1 MQQLSLCSST
11 IKKIINSIFLISV
24 CSIFVFFGFFADNL
38 IVKIVSF
45 FVSGF
50 CFADL
55 LITEVIPKKV
65 FFENGALSLK
75 FLSKNLCINLQD
87 VVWYSKNHKGT
98 YTLFCKSNNNLCL
111 FYHGRKHYVSIK
123 EQDLIESYLLEN
135 AVPRSTAE
143 KERSFKPNSMYGIY
157 LYFKSVIV
165 PFIAVQI
172 NIRCIYINNRH
183 LKNIIFADIMIM
195 LFCVFVLFIVS
206 IIDEIT
212 GKKTVETNLTT
223 DGQDEHRC

>member
-1 MQQLSLCSST
+1 MQRFSLCSST
-11 IKKIINSIFLISV
+11 LKKIINSIFLISV

-111 FYHGRKHYVSIK
+111 FYHGQKHFVSIK
-123 EQDLIESYLLEN
+123 EQDSIESYLLEN
-135 AVPRSTAE
+135 AVSKSAAE
-143 KERSFKPNSMYGIY
+143 KGSSFKPNSMYGMY

-172 NIRCIYINNRH
+172 NIRCINIDNLY
-183 LKNIIFADIMIM
+183 LKNFIFTGIMIM
-195 LFCVFVLFIVS
+195 LFCGFVFLTFS

-212 GKKTVETNLTT
+212 GKKTVEKNLTT
-223 DGQDEHRC
+223 DEQDGHRC